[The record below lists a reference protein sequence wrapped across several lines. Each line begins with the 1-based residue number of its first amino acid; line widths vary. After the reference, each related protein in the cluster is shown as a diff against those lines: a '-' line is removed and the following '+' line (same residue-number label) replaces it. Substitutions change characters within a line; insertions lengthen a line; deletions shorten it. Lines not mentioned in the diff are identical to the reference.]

1 MSIVNILNTVEIA
14 AVKRGAV
21 QYSEGVRGARWHVL
35 IVIPRSLFL
44 IELGEIWKFGRSN
57 QLALSHTWD
66 TVVTAEAGWLMR
78 PSVSLVRA
86 DTEAG
91 ENLNKLESQHTAQQ
105 ELVFVAISKIY
116 RHLWWLGLGGGVL
129 TILIESYWGIREHYH
144 SPSYIN
150 SISN

>member
-1 MSIVNILNTVEIA
+1 MSIVNILNKVEIA

-44 IELGEIWKFGRSN
+44 IELGKIWKFGRSN

-66 TVVTAEAGWLMR
+66 AVVTAEAGWLMR

-105 ELVFVAISKIY
+105 QLVFVARSKIY

>member
-1 MSIVNILNTVEIA
+1 MSIVDLNKLIDNIDIEIA
-14 AVKRGAV
+14 AV
-21 QYSEGVRGARWHVL
+21 QYREGVRGARWHVL

-44 IELGEIWKFGRSN
+44 IELGKIWKFGRSN

-66 TVVTAEAGWLMR
+66 TVVTVEAGWLMR

-86 DTEAG
+86 ETEAG

-105 ELVFVAISKIY
+105 QLVFVTRSRIY

-129 TILIESYWGIREHYH
+129 TILIGSYWGIREHYH